1 MELIVFK
8 LWNLILR
15 QVVEML
21 DNSPFKQKKKKK
33 KKKEGRFKNF
43 LSVILPLA
51 LYLD

>member
-21 DNSPFKQKKKKK
+21 DNSPFKQKKEKKK
-33 KKKEGRFKNF
+33 REDSKTSC
-43 LSVILPLA
+43 L
-51 LYLD
+51 

>member
-1 MELIVFK
+1 MELIVLK

-33 KKKEGRFKNF
+33 RKKREDSKTSC
-43 LSVILPLA
+43 L
-51 LYLD
+51 

>member
-21 DNSPFKQKKKKK
+21 DNSPFKQKKKKERK
-33 KKKEGRFKNF
+33 KREDSKTSC
-43 LSVILPLA
+43 L
-51 LYLD
+51 

>member
-33 KKKEGRFKNF
+33 RKKREDSKTSC
-43 LSVILPLA
+43 L
-51 LYLD
+51 